1 MCCILCS
8 SGHGIQASQHSGYS
22 STEQGIHVSGSAS
35 GAVHSIFLVA
45 PAFGDQGT
53 ESSCRTRRQDLG
65 TDLYCS
71 VGMRQVAESFGRS
84 LPKRGFSTVELV
96 DWQIAQSKHMLDKVQ
111 SEIKPGRKRQG
122 EGAQGVQVC
131 SYVI

>member
-1 MCCILCS
+1 MFLETF
-8 SGHGIQASQHSGYS
+8 
-22 STEQGIHVSGSAS
+22 TEY
-35 GAVHSIFLVA
+35 FLWP

-53 ESSCRTRRQDLG
+53 ESLCLTHKQDLD

-84 LPKRGFSTVELV
+84 LPARGCTTVELL

-111 SEIKPGRKRQG
+111 SEIKPGRKRKG
-122 EGAQGVQVC
+122 LGGIVVLEPKAFGSAAM
-131 SYVI
+131 